1 MSAIQQLPWAQL
13 PNDPYSILT
22 GTVRL
27 SWPSLARPRS
37 FEGQKPKYQATLI
50 FPKAADLT
58 ALKTTVALA
67 RDEKWG
73 ARVPANL
80 RFPLR
85 DGAEKVKDDGTFQSG
100 YGPEM
105 FFMNVSSERQ
115 PQLVDN
121 LNKEITDEATIEK
134 TLYAGCYVRALI
146 RAYCYDVSGNKGV
159 TFGLN
164 AVQFIGHGEPL
175 GGAVDATKVFT
186 AVAVD
191 TSGLGAG
198 NDNAAGGGTPAPS
211 QSAVDAL
218 FG

>member
-13 PNDPYSILT
+13 PNDPYSVLT

-37 FEGQKPKYQATLI
+37 FEGQKPKFQATLI
-50 FPKAADLT
+50 FPKSADLT

-73 ARVPANL
+73 ARIPSNL

-85 DGAEKVKDDGTFQSG
+85 DGAEKVKEDGTYQAG

-134 TLYAGCYVRALI
+134 TLYAGCYVRALV
-146 RAYCYDVSGNKGV
+146 RAYCYDVSGNRGV

-191 TSGLGAG
+191 TSGLGGAG
-198 NDNAAGGGTPAPS
+198 NDNAPSAPAPS
-211 QSAVDAL
+211 AVDVL
-218 FG
+218 FS